1 MMLRFY
7 SFYKQAIQGPCTQ
20 TKPAFWDVVGR
31 AKYDSYN
38 ALGNM
43 PTERAMELYV
53 EELNK
58 IIETMSYTENV
69 AEFMESISDSNGIDV
84 DDLEAVHDLKAIRN
98 TRSNSSSP
106 FGKSLEIQMTR
117 WSKLFS

>member
-7 SFYKQAIQGPCTQ
+7 SFYKQATQGPCTQ

-69 AEFMESISDSNGIDV
+69 ADFMESISDSNGIDV
-84 DDLEAVHDLKAIRN
+84 DDLEALAPKAIRN

-106 FGKSLEIQMTR
+106 FSKSLQIQMTS
-117 WSKLFS
+117 WSKLF

>member
-7 SFYKQAIQGPCTQ
+7 SFYKQATHGPCTH

-43 PTERAMELYV
+43 PKERAMELYV

-69 AEFMESISDSNGIDV
+69 AEFMESVGGLNGVDV
-84 DDLEAVHDLKAIRN
+84 DDVEAPKAIRN
-98 TRSNSSSP
+98 TGQRWDSNGRLISV
-106 FGKSLEIQMTR
+106 FNGK
-117 WSKLFS
+117 

>member
-7 SFYKQAIQGPCTQ
+7 SFYKQATEGACTQ
-20 TKPAFWDVVGR
+20 KKPAFWDVVGR
-31 AKYDSYN
+31 AKYDSHK

-43 PTERAMELYV
+43 PKERAMELYV

-69 AEFMESISDSNGIDV
+69 AEYLESISGLDGISV
-84 DDLEAVHDLKAIRN
+84 DDLEAVAPHSIKNAI
-98 TRSNSSSP
+98 TNSPS
-106 FGKSLEIQMTR
+106 GKSFYLTQWFVQFS
-117 WSKLFS
+117 WSVKF